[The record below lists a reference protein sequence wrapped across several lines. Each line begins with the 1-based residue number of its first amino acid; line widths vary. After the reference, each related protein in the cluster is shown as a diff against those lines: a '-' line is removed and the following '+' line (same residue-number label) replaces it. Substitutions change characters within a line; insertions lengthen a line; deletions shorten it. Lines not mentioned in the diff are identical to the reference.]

1 MGLYTACSHGPVHWL
16 WPWAC
21 TPLLAMGLYTSCGH
35 GPVHLWLHAAFW
47 LWTCTLLVATDLYTA
62 CGCMEFCVHGPVH
75 GLWPGTCTLLVAA
88 CSLVATDPYTACG
101 HGPVHCLWPWTCTL
115 LVAACSLV
123 VTDPYT
129 ACVHGPVH
137 CLCPRTCTLL
147 VAACSLV
154 STDPYTACGCMHPCV
169 HGPVHCLW
177 LHAANLSWTWPCGY
191 IYGPIHCLQPQPV
204 PLHTSFVPRSPS
216 AFLSL
221 QLHSWKCAWHQL
233 VNAISL
239 NLNRVRTALQS
250 PQYRQAPC
258 SGLANPYKKYRQFLK
273 AFENIVEDTGVSRHV
288 LSPRLQDVSDFMH
301 RLHVLLPWHLL
312 SQ

>member
-1 MGLYTACSHGPVHWL
+1 
-16 WPWAC
+16 
-21 TPLLAMGLYTSCGH
+21 MGLYTSCGH
-35 GPVHLWLHAAFW
+35 GPVHLLWP
-47 LWTCTLLVATDLYTA
+47 WTCT
-62 CGCMEFCVHGPVH
+62 
-75 GLWPGTCTLLVAA
+75 LVAA
-88 CSLVATDPYTACG
+88 CSLLAMDLYTACG
-101 HGPVHCLWPWTCTL
+101 HGPVHCLWLHGVLCPWTCTL
-115 LVAACSLV
+115 LVARDL
-123 VTDPYT
+123 YT
-129 ACVHGPVH
+129 ACGCMQPCGHGPVF
-137 CLCPRTCTLL
+137 CLWPWTCTLL
-147 VAACSLV
+147 VAMDL
-154 STDPYTACGCMHPCV
+154 YTACGCMQPCGHGPLHCLCPWTCTLLVSTDLYTACGCMQPCV

>member
-1 MGLYTACSHGPVHWL
+1 MGLYTSFCHGPVHLFWLHAALWPWTCILLVAMDLYTACGHRPVHLL

-21 TPLLAMGLYTSCGH
+21 TPLVAM
-35 GPVHLWLHAAFW
+35 
-47 LWTCTLLVATDLYTA
+47 DLYTG
-62 CGCMEFCVHGPVH
+62 GCMQPFG
-75 GLWPGTCTLLVAA
+75 
-88 CSLVATDPYTACG
+88 
-101 HGPVHCLWPWTCTL
+101 
-115 LVAACSLV
+115 
-123 VTDPYT
+123 
-129 ACVHGPVH
+129 
-137 CLCPRTCTLL
+137 
-147 VAACSLV
+147 
-154 STDPYTACGCMHPCV
+154 

-177 LHAANLSWTWPCGY
+177 LHAALWPWTWPCGH
-191 IYGPIHCLQPQPV
+191 GPIHCLQPQPV
-204 PLHTSFVPRSPS
+204 PLHTSFVSRSPS
-216 AFLSL
+216 ALLSL

-258 SGLANPYKKYRQFLK
+258 SGLANPYKKFLK

-312 SQ
+312 